1 MFYELRVLLEGTATK
16 PGTPSFL
23 RKILLSVIAFA
34 SRLAPPQQAQQ

>member
-1 MFYELRVLLEGTATK
+1 MFCELRLLLEGIATK

-23 RKILLSVIAFA
+23 RTILLSVVAFA